1 VNVLLV
7 HCHPDPASFTA
18 HLRDRAVS
26 VLRAGGH
33 DVDLLDLYA
42 EGFEPELTPRDRVTH
57 RDPPDTKPHLA
68 DHARRLQWAE
78 ALVFVYPT
86 WMGGQ
91 PAMLKGWFD
100 RVWIN
105 GIAYALPEGADRVR
119 PLLRNIRRIVAV
131 TTHGSSKLVNA
142 VEGEP
147 GKRVI
152 TRSLRV
158 LCHRFARTSWI
169 ALYGIDRATEVERT
183 AFVERVER
191 RLARL

>member
-1 VNVLLV
+1 MNVLVV
-7 HCHPDPASFTA
+7 HCHPDPTSFSA
-18 HLRDRAVS
+18 HLRDRVVS
-26 VLRAGGH
+26 VLRGRGH

-42 EGFEPELTPRDRVTH
+42 EGFEPELTAPDRVTH
-57 RDPPDTKPHLA
+57 RDPPSTKPHLL
-68 DHARRLQWAE
+68 DHACRLQRAE

-105 GIAYALPEGADRVR
+105 GIAYALPEGAGRVR
-119 PLLRNIRRIVAV
+119 PLLRNVRHIVAV
-131 TTHGSSKLVNA
+131 TTHGSSKLVNS

-158 LCHRFARTSWI
+158 LCHRFTRTSWI
-169 ALYGIDRATEVERT
+169 ALYGIDRATEADRA
-183 AFVERVER
+183 AFVARVER
-191 RLARL
+191 RLSRL

>member
-1 VNVLLV
+1 VLV
-7 HCHPDPASFTA
+7 VYSHPDPASFCA
-18 HLRDRAVS
+18 HLRDRAVG
-26 VLRAGGH
+26 VLHAAGH

-42 EGFEPELTPRDRVTH
+42 EGFTPELSADERRTH
-57 RDPPDTKPHLA
+57 RDPPSTKPQLVE
-68 DHARRLQWAE
+68 HARRLQRAE

-105 GIAYALPEGADRVR
+105 GIAYELPAGASRIL
-119 PLLRNIRRIVAV
+119 PLLRGIRRIAIV
-131 TTHGSSKLVNA
+131 TTHGSSKRVNII
-142 VEGEP
+142 EGEP

-152 TRSLRV
+152 TRALRV
-158 LCHRFARTSWI
+158 LCHRFARTHWI
-169 ALYGIDRATEVERT
+169 SLYGIDRATETDRA
-183 AFVERVER
+183 AFVARVER